1 MSDETT
7 IRDLIPGYALGCLD
21 PEDERA
27 VSAHLPGC
35 PACREELES
44 FVHVADRLSTTV
56 PAAEPPT
63 GLEHRILRAL
73 GQRSSVPRGSPASR
87 FPRFAAWRPAL
98 AAVAAVFVVALI
110 AGNLLQWTGVIQHK
124 GLAGGARLMTV
135 MLAGTG
141 DARGAYG
148 TIVLDTADREGVL
161 AVTGLPRLDPAHQYQ
176 LWLIRG
182 AERRSGGVFS
192 VDAEGYGSLL
202 LTVPSDFRDFRTLG
216 ISVEPA
222 GGSPAPTGAKVMTG
236 AL

>member
-1 MSDETT
+1 VSDEHANEHA
-7 IRDLIPGYALGCLD
+7 IRDLLPGYALGCLD

-35 PACREELES
+35 SACREELGS
-44 FVHVADRLSTTV
+44 FVQVTDRLSTSV
-56 PAAEPPT
+56 PAAKPPARLEP
-63 GLEHRILRAL
+63 RILGGIGSLA
-73 GQRSSVPRGSPASR
+73 PRVSR
-87 FPRFAAWRPAL
+87 FPRRVAWRPAL
-98 AAVAAVFVVALI
+98 ASMAAVFVAALV
-110 AGNLLQWTGVIQHK
+110 AGNLLQWTGVIRP
-124 GLAGGARLMTV
+124 AGRAGDTRLMTV
-135 MLAGTG
+135 MLAGTS

-161 AVTGLPRLDPAHQYQ
+161 AVTGLPRLDDAHQYQ

-202 LTVPSDFRDFRTLG
+202 LKVPTDFRDFRAFG
-216 ISVEPA
+216 ISIEPA
-222 GGSPAPTGAKVMTG
+222 GGSTAPTGAKVMAG